1 MTVQRAEQ
9 YDRGDVVAL
18 RQEQGEIVASSI
30 LRQFAAD
37 GAAAMQ
43 MALQIAPTP
52 FVPESYKKASRDQ
65 WYTPERIAQNVAAAW
80 LAGDE
85 IGLRPMQSLQAI
97 DIIEGRP
104 ALNAR
109 SMRALV
115 QAHGH
120 DVWVEAQPGEAEQ
133 TQKLAVTVAGQRK
146 GSEHVERV
154 TWTWRRAQQAELVGR
169 KNWQK
174 SPIDMLIARA
184 TSAVCRLIASD
195 VLMGLAY
202 SVEELQDEQEGD
214 APVPAT
220 TLRRG
225 SSVRRQ
231 QPAEDPFAELPSGG
245 DEAGDNAVQNRG
257 VGTPERVLSD
267 EQWERAVE
275 QAREP
280 DAQREQLDAVAEDGV
295 VDCGVPKPDGSGAVC
310 SRPQGHEGRHHYG
323 AAPAATSQPEE
334 TPEEGAGE
342 RTETPETP
350 AVTTFEPSPE
360 ERADQEGGDEDL
372 FSQPSDAEL
381 EAALEAERAERAE
394 REAQQAAAGVPQGV
408 TAAETADESGGDEGD
423 DDPWKDFQ

>member
-133 TQKLAVTVAGQRK
+133 TQKLSVTVAGQRK
-146 GSEHVERV
+146 GSEHIERV

-202 SVEELQDEQEGD
+202 SIEELQDEQEDG
-214 APVPAT
+214 APTPAT
-220 TLRRG
+220 TVRRG

-231 QPAEDPFAELPSGG
+231 QPAEDPFAESSGG
-245 DEAGDNAVQNRG
+245 DEAGDN
-257 VGTPERVLSD
+257 TP
-267 EQWERAVE
+267 VE
-275 QAREP
+275 QEAPTVEVSVVREEEP
-280 DAQREQLDAVAEDGV
+280 DAQREQLDAVAVAESS

-342 RTETPETP
+342 RTETPEAP
-350 AVTTFEPSPE
+350 AVTTFEPTPE
-360 ERADQEGGDEDL
+360 ERADQEDEDL
-372 FSQPSDAEL
+372 FAQPTDEEQ
-381 EAALEAERAERAE
+381 EAAYEAERQARAE
-394 REAQQAAAGVPQGV
+394 RDAQQAAAGVPQGV
-408 TAAETADESGGDEGD
+408 TAAETVDNSGDDEGD
-423 DDPWKDFQ
+423 DDPWADFQ